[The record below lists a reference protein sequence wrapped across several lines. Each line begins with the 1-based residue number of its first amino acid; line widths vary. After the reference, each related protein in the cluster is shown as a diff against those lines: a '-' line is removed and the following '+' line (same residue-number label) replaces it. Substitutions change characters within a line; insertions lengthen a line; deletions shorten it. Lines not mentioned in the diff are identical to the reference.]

1 MRTISTCVLAF
12 TAALALLLPAAEAVA
27 GWPYAHANSAN
38 TGYVGVVTAPAGAG
52 SVSVPNIGTFAPG
65 AGPVIADDGTLYLGN
80 QQGQLMAFRDDGAPL
95 WTTRVADGESIVSS
109 ALISNGGIY
118 VVGVTTT
125 TAALYKFDSG
135 GGIIWRAPFPQHG
148 GKRIRTA
155 APNDLKIV
163 PGGAIVMPALYER
176 APVYESRLIAFSG
189 DGQLILD
196 RQVSANTPSASAD
209 PFGTTFIDPAIKPQ
223 DLPLPMAAVYT
234 SLAGRTT
241 IVVAD
246 GMQSVVGYDVGGGGQ
261 FFVEAFRYS
270 DDTRFYAM
278 TSTPTIMVG
287 VDGANNGF
295 MANSAKG
302 LLSATPTTPGAHYT
316 APNQHSADAPSFI
329 GGHYAFLLVW
339 KNELLVGQAG
349 STPRIQLA
357 GRSIVSPAVSQ
368 TYFYVSSAD
377 ALATFSVNGPMPSQV
392 ARFDWVGGGLNPPVI
407 GPKGHVYAIA
417 SNILFIFPPPRKP
430 TVFDGTSVLTPGK
443 PAPGATTPIEPGIGT
458 DFLTTNDPAPAPQP
472 TSTLPP
478 TQLFDPPLTG
488 NGNRLFACLELDGD
502 DCGKGDYREVSLA
515 WCQSQGY
522 AKVRKFDVDSRKVK
536 AERLDGQLCTKS
548 KCKVFDFIDC
558 EM

>member
-1 MRTISTCVLAF
+1 MRILSTCVQSL
-12 TAALALLLPAAEAVA
+12 TAALVLLLPAAEAQA
-27 GWPYAHANSAN
+27 AWPYAHANSAN
-38 TGYVGVVTAPAGAG
+38 NGYVGVMTAPAGAG

-80 QQGQLMAFRDDGAPL
+80 QQGQLMAFRADGAPL
-95 WTTRVADGESIVSS
+95 WTARVLDGESIVSS

-118 VVGVTTT
+118 VVGVTQT

-135 GGIIWRAPFPQHG
+135 GGRIWRAPFPQHG
-148 GKRIRTA
+148 GNRIRTA

-163 PGGAIVMPALYER
+163 PGGAIVMPALYVR

-196 RQVSANTPSASAD
+196 RQVSAITPSASAD
-209 PFGTTFIDPAIKPQ
+209 PFGTTFIDPSIKPQ

-234 SLAGRTT
+234 SLAGQTT

-270 DDTRFYAM
+270 DDSRFYAM

-287 VDGANNGF
+287 SDGANNGF

-302 LLSATPTTPGAHYT
+302 LLSATPTIPGAHYT

-339 KNELLVGQAG
+339 KNELLIGLAG

-368 TYFYVSSAD
+368 NYFYVSSAD
-377 ALATFSVNGPMPSQV
+377 ALATFAASGSIPSQV

-407 GPKGHVYAIA
+407 GPMGHVYAIA
-417 SNILFIFPPPRKP
+417 SNILFIFPPPKRP
-430 TVFDGTSVLTPGK
+430 TVFDGTSVLTPGSQK
-443 PAPGATTPIEPGIGT
+443 PGAQPPIVPGVGT
-458 DFLTTNDPAPAPQP
+458 DFLTTNNPAPAPQP
-472 TSTLPP
+472 ASTLPP
-478 TQLFDPPLTG
+478 TQRYAPPLTA
-488 NGNRLFACLELDGD
+488 NGNRLFACEKLDGD
-502 DCGKGDYREVSLA
+502 DCGKGDYRAISLA
-515 WCQSQGY
+515 WCQAQGY
-522 AKVRKFDVDSRKVK
+522 AKVSGFDVDSRKVR
-536 AERLDGQLCTKS
+536 AETLSGQFCSKN
-548 KCKVFDFIDC
+548 KCKVFDSIAC